1 MSQASVPFYTI
12 RAKAE
17 ERTAEVLI
25 YGDIGESWWGESVT
39 AKQFVQELD
48 ALDVDTLTLRINSP
62 GGSVTEGIAIHNAI
76 RRHKAAKKIVVID
89 GVAAS
94 IASLIAMAGDTVQ
107 MSDNAAFMV
116 HAPWGFAMGN
126 SAELREYADLL
137 DFWAE
142 AMSASYARKTGKT
155 KDDMLALLT
164 DGKDHWYTAAEAKD
178 AGFVD
183 EVIDELPLVASA
195 GERLPLIVETDR
207 AVISAKFKSLPPKVV
222 SAPAAAAAQPAHKE
236 TTMSEQTQPAA
247 DPQAA
252 AAIEKAALAKDT
264 ARRNSIKGLAV
275 GTIAAMAG
283 VSDLIAASCDDVD
296 CTVEMAREKL
306 LAHIGKSAEPLAAGH
321 VVTVEDETD
330 KFRRGV
336 SAALQ
341 IRAGLAKND
350 GANEFRGYTLYEL
363 ARASLERGGV
373 KTSHMD
379 KMGVVAM
386 AFTHTTSDFT
396 NLLADV
402 ANKSMLKGYE
412 EADETFQR
420 WTNKGVLSDF
430 KTTKR
435 VGMDT
440 FPALDRVAEGAEYKY
455 ATIGDRGESIVLA
468 TYGKLFSIS
477 RQAIINDD
485 LDSFSKIPRLM
496 GRAAIRTVGNLA
508 YAVLTANGAMADGK
522 ALFHADHKNLLTAA
536 VPSTASVDAMMAAM
550 RKQKDGK
557 GNTLNIRLAYLLTPV
572 SLEGTALTVA
582 NSEFEV
588 GSNKDNTTP
597 NYVRG
602 RFEVISDARLDEAST
617 SVWYGAANPDSF
629 DTVEVAYLD
638 GVETPTLEQQSGWG
652 IDGVEMKVRMD
663 AGVKALEH
671 RTLAKNPYAG

>member
-76 RRHKAAKKIVVID
+76 RRHKAANKIVVID
-89 GVAAS
+89 GLAAS

-183 EVIDELPLVASA
+183 EVIDELPLVASV

-236 TTMSEQTQPAA
+236 TTMSGQTQPAA
-247 DPQAA
+247 EPQAA
-252 AAIEKAALAKDT
+252 EAIEKAALAKDT

-275 GTIAAMAG
+275 GSYATMKG
-283 VSDLIAASCDDVD
+283 VPELIAAACDDTN
-296 CTVEMAREKL
+296 CTLDMAREQL

-341 IRAGLAKND
+341 IRAGIAKND
-350 GANEFRGYTLYEL
+350 GANPYRGHTLYEL

-373 KTSHMD
+373 KTSHLD
-379 KMGVVAM
+379 KMGVVAA

-402 ANKSMLKGYE
+402 ANKAMLKGYE
-412 EADETFQR
+412 EAEETFQR
-420 WTNKGVLSDF
+420 WTSKGTLSDF
-430 KTTKR
+430 KVTKR
-435 VGMDT
+435 VGLDT
-440 FPALDRVAEGAEYKY
+440 FPTLSEVPEGGEYKY
-455 ATIGDRGESIVLA
+455 ATMGDRGESIVLA
-468 TYGKLFSIS
+468 TYGKLFSIT

-485 LDSFSKIPRLM
+485 LDAFSKVPRMM
-496 GRAAIRTVGNLA
+496 GRAAPRTVGNLV
-508 YAVLTANGAMADGK
+508 YAVLTANAAMADGV
-522 ALFHADHKNLLTAA
+522 ALFHATHKNLLTGAA
-536 VPSTASVDAMMAAM
+536 LSTASVDAMATAM
-550 RKQKDGK
+550 RKQKDATGS
-557 GNTLNIRLAYLLTPV
+557 TLNVRLGSLIVPV
-572 SLEGTALTVA
+572 ALEGLALTVA

-588 GSNKDNTTP
+588 TSNKDSTLP
-597 NYVRG
+597 NYMRG
-602 RFEVISDARLDEAST
+602 RFEVISDARLDEASAT
-617 SVWYGAANPDSF
+617 VWYGAANPSAF
-629 DTVEVAYLD
+629 DTVEVSYLD

-652 IDGVEMKVRMD
+652 IDGVEFKVRLD
-663 AGVKALEH
+663 AGVKALEF
-671 RTLAKNPYAG
+671 RTLAKNPGA

>member
-1 MSQASVPFYTI
+1 MSQAAVPFYTI
-12 RAKAE
+12 CAKAE

-76 RRHKAAKKIVVID
+76 RRHKAANKIVVID

-164 DGKDHWYTAAEAKD
+164 DGKDHWYTAAEAKE

-195 GERLPLIVETDR
+195 GERLPLAVETDR

-222 SAPAAAAAQPAHKE
+222 STPAAAAAQPAHKE
-236 TTMSEQTQPAA
+236 TTMSGQTQTAA
-247 DPQAA
+247 EPQAA
-252 AAIEKAALAKDT
+252 EAIEKAALAKDT
-264 ARRNSIKGLAV
+264 ARRNSIKSLAV

-306 LAHIGKSAEPLAAGH
+306 LAHIGKNAEPLAAGH
-321 VVTVEDETD
+321 IVTVEDETD

-508 YAVLTANGAMADGK
+508 YAVLTANGAMSDGK

-557 GNTLNIRLAYLLTPV
+557 NNTLNIRLAYLLTPV

-588 GSNKDNTTP
+588 GTNKDNTTP

-617 SVWYGAANPDSF
+617 SVWYGAANPDAF

-638 GVETPTLEQQSGWG
+638 GVETPTLEQQTGWG

-663 AGVKALEH
+663 AGVKALEY